1 MKWAVAS
8 AFVSL
13 ALVSEAS
20 AVLRPLFPIKPAAPA
35 NGEVIIAGDD
45 FLLRAATKTRA
56 ALSGQ
61 AQ

>member
-45 FLLRAATKTRA
+45 LLLRAATKARP